1 MRISARRLRGE
12 SHNAPFLLSILLS
25 GRAAGEKKAAAY
37 AKLLNRPK
45 GQGEA
50 MKSSRG
56 KTPARNAKKGRHE
69 KSQRPLV
76 DLKML
81 NCKLRLAFSYSVRI
95 LAQEIQRCRFFRCK
109 LRLHGLRLFL
119 RDFGKELNVAV
130 ALQTGARGNQPAHDH
145 VFLQAAQVIHLPGN
159 RRFGKHTGG
168 LLEAG
173 RGDERIRGQRRLGD
187 AEEQRTPGRRPPAI
201 ADDAIVLFAE
211 AELVHLLLE

>member
-1 MRISARRLRGE
+1 MRISGRLLRGE
-12 SHNAPFLLSILLS
+12 SHNSPLFPSILLS
-25 GRAAGEKKAAAY
+25 ARVAGEKKEAAY
-37 AKLLNRPK
+37 AKLLNRPE

-50 MKSSRG
+50 
-56 KTPARNAKKGRHE
+56 TKKGRRE

-76 DLKML
+76 ELKML
-81 NCKLRLAFSYSVRI
+81 NCRLRLAFGYRVRI
-95 LAQEIQRCRFFRCK
+95 LPQEIQRCRFFRRE
-109 LRLHGLRLFL
+109 LRLHVFRLFL
-119 RDFGKELNVAV
+119 RDFSKELNVAV

-173 RGDERIRGQRRLGD
+173 RGDDRIRGQRRLGD
-187 AEEQRTPGRRPPAI
+187 AEEQRTPGGGPPAI